1 MIYLTP
7 TTREHGSL
15 RVLPASHTYD
25 YQAQLKR
32 LQGHH
37 GLHTYH
43 PAWAAGTFGTSGAE
57 LPSTAIEAVV
67 GDVLFFRHSLY
78 RIRAPRLP
86 SLFAFAQAW
95 PRHHGGLLLPPIDAQ
110 PPR

>member
-37 GLHTYH
+37 GVHTYH

-67 GDVLFFRHSLY
+67 GDVLCFHHSLY
-78 RIRAPRLP
+78 HAVRPHLPLTLRLP
-86 SLFAFAQAW
+86 SSLLRK
-95 PRHHGGLLLPPIDAQ
+95 PGLVILLACFCLMS
-110 PPR
+110 

>member
-37 GLHTYH
+37 GVHTYH

-67 GDVLFFRHSLY
+67 GDVLFFHHSLY
-78 RIRAPRLP
+78 HAVRPAFPP
-86 SLFAFAQAW
+86 SS
-95 PRHHGGLLLPPIDAQ
+95 LLRKPGPVIVVACFCLMS
-110 PPR
+110 